1 MANNIPTDTLT
12 NATTRKRDKLPRGE
26 VFIYNQWCK
35 GCRICVE
42 FCPTQVLVFDEDR
55 HIPIVAAPENCT
67 GCHFCDTH
75 CPDLAIVVRRF

>member
-1 MANNIPTDTLT
+1 MVNNIPTDIIP
-12 NATTRKRDKLPRGE
+12 NATTSKGTKKPRGE
-26 VFIYNQWCK
+26 VFIYTQWCK
-35 GCRICVE
+35 SCQICVE

-75 CPDLAIVVRRF
+75 CPDLAIFVRRL